1 MTFNKQSRSM
11 PRSLVAMALLIQ
23 TSGQATANTADA
35 PETIVV
41 TGTRS
46 AKALYASPVN
56 VEIIEQA
63 TIERLSRGTLR
74 QLLEIMPGVVVTRS
88 RKDGYNI
95 QLQGFSADRVL
106 VLMDGQPL
114 ISPTGSAVDLD
125 QISVNNIKQIEIVRG
140 AASVLY
146 GSSAMGGVINIITE
160 APSDGFV
167 RLTFEANSYANNARE
182 EDNWGQLYRLQAT
195 DTFYDWQTSLNVQY
209 IDDPGFD
216 YDPDTVLQNGAS
228 NDKTFLHVDLAREF
242 SDLRFSSKSR
252 WFAENKHKVLSAV
265 PGQSSLLSYQS
276 DVEQWQQ
283 DIRIA
288 KANDWHISARALGH
302 SEISGNTNGLR
313 DTQIAM
319 QELELQ
325 KILMGD
331 WEWIAGVTLHQD
343 QLDQINQAT
352 GVVEVDDAS
361 RQSAE
366 GFAQINAS
374 WQHMQFLLGSRI
386 QYDSDFNWHQ
396 AWRGSVSYQQAIGQH
411 NFQWRVG
418 AGQSYRVPNLK
429 ERYYIFDHSNLG
441 YMIIG
446 NDELVPET
454 ADNLSAGLKWQ
465 YSAAEDWQFSTD
477 VNLHYTD
484 ADDFIITTANAD
496 LSQQAGVDVFVYS
509 NVEKAVIQGF
519 DLALSAES
527 THTKWQVNYSYLDA
541 KDGTQQRL
549 AERPRHLL
557 KTSVTYQILPW
568 DADLQFYVVAS
579 DDESPDSSY
588 TGVYRDHAITANVQ
602 FKHQFSDHLS
612 WQVGIENIFD
622 QHQNTAKTQQSLFDA
637 RGLESRQLV
646 FSTQYQF

>member
-1 MTFNKQSRSM
+1 MTFNKYLRIYTL
-11 PRSLVAMALLIQ
+11 SLIALAVLTQ
-23 TSGQATANTADA
+23 TSGVAKANSADA

-114 ISPTGSAVDLD
+114 TSPTGSAVDLD

-160 APSDGFV
+160 APSDGVV
-167 RLTFEANSYANNARE
+167 RLTLEANSYANNARS
-182 EDNWGQLYRLQAT
+182 EDNWGQLFRLQAS
-195 DTFYDWQTSLNVQY
+195 DTLYNWQTSLNVQY

-216 YDPDTVLQNGAS
+216 YDPDTLLQNGAS
-228 NDKTFLHVDLAREF
+228 NNKTFLHIDVSRVF
-242 SDLRFSSKSR
+242 SDLRISSKSR
-252 WFAENKHKVLSAV
+252 WFSENKHKVLSAV
-265 PGQSSLLSYQS
+265 PGQASLLSYQS

-283 DIRIA
+283 DIRVA
-288 KANDWHISARALGH
+288 EANDWHISARVLGH
-302 SEISGNTNGLR
+302 NETSGNTNGLR
-313 DTQIAM
+313 ETHIAM
-319 QELELQ
+319 QELEIQ

-331 WEWIAGVTLHQD
+331 WEWIAGATLHQD
-343 QLDQINQAT
+343 QLDQSNLAT
-352 GVVEVDDAS
+352 NIVEVDDAS

-366 GFAQINAS
+366 GFVQLNAS
-374 WQHMQFLLGSRI
+374 WQNMQFLLGSRI
-386 QYDSDFNWHQ
+386 QYDSDFSWHQ
-396 AWRGSVSYQQAIGQH
+396 AWRGSVSIRQTMENH
-411 NFQWRVG
+411 SFQWRFG

-429 ERYYIFDHSNLG
+429 ERYYVFDHSNLG

-446 NDELVPET
+446 SDELVPET
-454 ADNLSAGLKWQ
+454 ADNLSAGMKWQ
-465 YSAAEDWQFSTD
+465 YSFKTDWQLSTD
-477 VNLHYTD
+477 INLHYTE
-484 ADDFIITTANAD
+484 ADDFIITTANAE

-509 NVEKAVIQGF
+509 NVEQAIIQGF
-519 DLALSAES
+519 DIALAAENPYL
-527 THTKWQVNYSYLDA
+527 KWQINYSYLDA
-541 KDGTQQRL
+541 KDGSGQRL

-557 KTSVTYQILPW
+557 KTSVTYQVQPW
-568 DADLQFYVVAS
+568 NADIQFYVVAS
-579 DDESPDSSY
+579 DGESPDSSY
-588 TGVYRDHAITANVQ
+588 AGVYRDHAITANMQ

-622 QHQNTAKTQQSLFDA
+622 QHQDIAKTQQGLFDA
-637 RGLESRQLV
+637 RGLVSRQIVL
-646 FSTQYQF
+646 STQYQF